1 MDYCGNPNPTT
12 SINPSLHLSINPIFM
27 PSWPAETKYIS
38 HPTLRVDA
46 VPKVTGRAR
55 YSSDI
60 QADGWLYGM
69 ILRSKWPAAKILS
82 VKLDKARKVPGI
94 KAAVVVR
101 EGSFT
106 VRFYGEEI
114 AAVAG
119 TSRQACLDALRAIEV
134 NAEPRHQFAVNENEA
149 RKEDAPQVW
158 EGKSNVSP
166 GRTREKGNV
175 DQAFGECAAVI
186 EGFYTTPVQ
195 IHNPME
201 THGNTVSWTDDG
213 VTAWASTQGITSV
226 RDGLAGALELDQS
239 KVRVITDFMGGGF
252 GAKFGAGAE
261 GVLAARLSREAKAPV
276 RLMLTRFDEALAVG
290 NRPSSFQKIKLGAK
304 ADGTL
309 HAFEAENYGTA
320 GIGAGGDSG
329 GGGGGA
335 DIPMPYLYPVPNSRV
350 KQSSVVVN
358 AGSSRAFRAPGN
370 PPASY
375 GMESAM
381 DDLAVKLGM
390 DPLEFRLKND
400 PNDVRQREYKIGSEK
415 FGWKEKYRKP
425 GSSPGL
431 VKTGI
436 GCAGAAW
443 PAGRGTNWTQSEA
456 QINPDGSVEV
466 RLGVQDIGTGTK
478 TVIAVVA
485 AEMLGLKPEQV
496 TVRVGDT
503 HFPPGPGSGGSTTCP
518 SVAPAVYDVC
528 QQALQQIQKQT
539 GIADARGENW
549 FAACKKLGVT
559 PLTVHGKWQQGLS
572 SGPAYGVQFAEVA
585 VDTETGLV
593 TVKKVVAVH
602 DCGLIIDTLTL
613 ESQINGGV
621 IMGMGYAL
629 YEERVMDDL
638 SGVVLNPNFE
648 TYKLPGIADVPEIEI
663 VLLNMPERG
672 VIGIG
677 EPATVPTAAAI
688 GNAVANAI
696 GVRVGSLPITPA
708 KVLAALGK
716 VPKVVEA
723 LKGENVEAGF
733 VSNVSTLQRF
743 NASTKFRA

>member
-1 MDYCGNPNPTT
+1 
-12 SINPSLHLSINPIFM
+12 M

-46 VPKVTGRAR
+46 AAKVTGRAR

-69 ILRSKWPAAKILS
+69 ILRSKWPAAKI
-82 VKLDKARKVPGI
+82 VAVNLDPARQIPGI
-94 KAAVVVR
+94 RAAVVAR
-101 EGSFT
+101 DGEFT

-119 TSRQACLDALRAIEV
+119 TSKQACLDALRAIEV
-134 NAEPRHQFAVNENEA
+134 KAEPSPQFAVNEDEA
-149 RKEDAPQVW
+149 RKADAPQVW
-158 EGKSNVSP
+158 AGRSNVAP
-166 GRTREKGNV
+166 GRSREQGNV

-201 THGNTVSWTDDG
+201 THGSTVSWTEEG
-213 VTAWASTQGITSV
+213 VTAWASTQGISSV
-226 RDGLAGALELDQS
+226 RDGLAGALQLDQS

-252 GAKFGAGAE
+252 GSKFGAGAE

-276 RLMLTRFDEALAVG
+276 RLMLTRFDQALAVG
-290 NRPSSFQKIKLGAK
+290 NRPSSFQKIKMGAL

-320 GIGAGGDSG
+320 GIGAGADAG

-335 DIPMPYLYPVPNSRV
+335 DIPMPYLYKVPNSRV
-350 KQSSVVVN
+350 KQSHVAVN
-358 AGSSRAFRAPGN
+358 AGSARAFRAPGN

-400 PNDVRQREYKIGSEK
+400 ANEVRQREYAIGAEK

-425 GSSPGL
+425 GSSPGV

-443 PAGRGTNWTQSEA
+443 PAGGPSRNTHGEA
-456 QINPDGSVEV
+456 QINPDGSVEF

-485 AEMLGLKPEQV
+485 AEMLGLKPEQI
-496 TVRVGDT
+496 TVKVGDT
-503 HFPPGPGSGGSTTCP
+503 NFPPGPGSGGSTTCA
-518 SVAPAVYDVC
+518 SVSPTVYDIC
-528 QQALQQIQKQT
+528 QRGLQQLQQQT
-539 GIADARGENW
+539 GVADARGKNW

-559 PLTVHGKWQQGLS
+559 PLVVHGNWIEGLS
-572 SGPAYGVQFAEVA
+572 NRPAYGVQFAEVA

-638 SGVVLNPNFE
+638 SGVLLNPNFE
-648 TYKLPGIADVPEIEI
+648 TYKLPGIADVPEIEV

-688 GNAVANAI
+688 GNAVANAL

-716 VPKVVEA
+716 VPPVA
-723 LKGENVEAGF
+723 
-733 VSNVSTLQRF
+733 T
-743 NASTKFRA
+743 T

>member
-1 MDYCGNPNPTT
+1 
-12 SINPSLHLSINPIFM
+12 M
-27 PSWPAETKYIS
+27 PSWPTETQYIS
-38 HPTLRVDA
+38 HATTRVDA
-46 VPKVTGRAR
+46 APKVTGRAR

-60 QADGWLYGM
+60 QAGGWLYGM

-82 VKLDKARKVPGI
+82 VNLDKARQIPGI
-94 KAAVVVR
+94 KAAVKAR
-101 EGSFT
+101 DGEFT
-106 VRFYGEEI
+106 VRFYGEEL

-119 TSRQACLDALRAIEV
+119 TTRQACLDALRAIEV
-134 NAEPRHQFAVNENEA
+134 KAEPRQEFVVREDDG
-149 RKEDAPQVW
+149 RKDGAPRVW
-158 EGKSNVSP
+158 EGSPNVAP
-166 GRTREKGNV
+166 GRPRERGNV

-195 IHNPME
+195 IHHPLE
-201 THGNTVSWTDDG
+201 THGSTVSWTDDG
-213 VTAWASTQGITSV
+213 VTAWTSTQGISSV
-226 RDGLAGALELDQS
+226 RDGLAGALHLDQS
-239 KVRVITDFMGGGF
+239 RVRVITEFMGGGF
-252 GAKFGAGAE
+252 GSKFGAGVE
-261 GVLAARLSREAKAPV
+261 TVLAARLSREAQAPV
-276 RLMLTRFDEALAVG
+276 RLMLTRFDNALAVG

-309 HAFEAENYGTA
+309 HAFELENYGTA
-320 GIGAGGDSG
+320 GIGAGADAG

-335 DIPMPYLYPVPNSRV
+335 DIPAPYIYQVPNSRV
-350 KQSSVVVN
+350 KQSHVAVN
-358 AGSSRAFRAPGN
+358 AGSARAFRAPGN

-400 PNDVRQREYKIGSEK
+400 PNEIRQREYKIGAEK
-415 FGWKEKYRKP
+415 FGWKAKYQKP
-425 GSSPGL
+425 GSSPGV

-443 PAGRGTNWTQSEA
+443 PAGGPNRNTHGEA
-456 QINPDGSVEV
+456 QIHPDGSVEF

-485 AEMLGLKPEQV
+485 AEMLGLKPEQI

-503 HFPPGPGSGGSTTCP
+503 QFPPGPASGGSTTCA
-518 SVAPAVYDVC
+518 SVSPTVYDIC
-528 QQALQQIQKQT
+528 AKALQQLQTQT
-539 GIADARGENW
+539 GIADARGVNW
-549 FAACKKLGVT
+549 FAACKKLGVS
-559 PLTVHGKWQQGLS
+559 PLVVHGDWIDGLS
-572 SGPAYGVQFAEVA
+572 NRPACGVQFAEVA

-602 DCGLIIDTLTL
+602 DCGLLIDTLTL

-648 TYKLPGIADVPEIEI
+648 TYKLPGIADVPDIEV

-688 GNAVANAI
+688 ANAVANAL

-716 VPKVVEA
+716 VPAAVA
-723 LKGENVEAGF
+723 A
-733 VSNVSTLQRF
+733 
-743 NASTKFRA
+743 

>member
-1 MDYCGNPNPTT
+1 
-12 SINPSLHLSINPIFM
+12 M
-27 PSWPAETKYIS
+27 PSWPANPKYIGQS
-38 HPTLRVDA
+38 TTRVDA
-46 VPKVTGRAR
+46 AAKVTGRAH

-82 VKLDKARKVPGI
+82 VNLDKALQVPGI
-94 KAAVVVR
+94 KAAVTAR
-101 EGSFT
+101 NGEFT

-119 TSRQACLDALRAIEV
+119 TTKQACLDALRAIEV
-134 NAEPRHQFAVNENEA
+134 KAEPSPEFVVNENEA
-149 RKEDAPQVW
+149 LKDNAPKVW
-158 EGKSNVSP
+158 EGRPNATP
-166 GRTREKGNV
+166 GRSREQGNV
-175 DQAFGECAAVI
+175 DKAFSECAAVI

-195 IHNPME
+195 LHHPME
-201 THGNTVSWTDDG
+201 THGSTASWTDDG
-213 VTAWASTQGITSV
+213 LTAWTSTQGISSV
-226 RDGLAGALELDQS
+226 RDGLTGALKLDHSQ
-239 KVRVITDFMGGGF
+239 VRVITDFMGGGF
-252 GAKFGAGAE
+252 GSKFGAGAE
-261 GVLAARLSREAKAPV
+261 GVLAARLSHEAKVPV

-290 NRPSSFQKIKLGAK
+290 NRPSSFQKIKIGAL

-309 HAFEAENYGTA
+309 HAFEMNNYGTA
-320 GIGAGGDSG
+320 GIGAGADSG

-335 DIPMPYLYPVPNSRV
+335 DIPAPYIYKVPNTRV
-350 KQSSVVVN
+350 KQTHVAVN
-358 AGSSRAFRAPGN
+358 AGSARAFRAPGH

-381 DDLAVKLGM
+381 DDLAAKLGM

-400 PNDVRQREYKIGSEK
+400 SNEVRQREYAIGAEK
-415 FGWKEKYRKP
+415 FGWKAKYRKP
-425 GSSPGL
+425 GSSPGV
-431 VKTGI
+431 VKTGV

-443 PAGRGTNWTQSEA
+443 GAGGGSNSTQGES
-456 QINPDGSVEV
+456 QINPDGSVEF

-485 AEMLGLKPEQV
+485 AELLGLKPEQI
-496 TVRVGDT
+496 TVKVGDT
-503 HFPPGPGSGGSTTCP
+503 NFPPGPGSGGSTTCA
-518 SVAPAVYDVC
+518 SVSPTVYDIC
-528 QQALQQIQKQT
+528 TKALQQLQT
-539 GIADARGENW
+539 QSGVADARGDNW

-559 PLTVHGKWQQGLS
+559 PLVVHGNWLEGLS
-572 SGPAYGVQFAEVA
+572 SRPAYGVQFAEVV

-593 TVKKVVAVH
+593 TVKKMVAVH
-602 DCGLIIDTLTL
+602 DCGLLIDKLTL
-613 ESQINGGV
+613 ESQVNGG
-621 IMGMGYAL
+621 IIIGMGYAL
-629 YEERVMDDL
+629 YEERVMDNL

-648 TYKLPGIADVPEIEI
+648 TYKLPGLADVPEIEV

-688 GNAVANAI
+688 ANAVANAI

-716 VPKVVEA
+716 VPPP
-723 LKGENVEAGF
+723 
-733 VSNVSTLQRF
+733 T
-743 NASTKFRA
+743 ASPA

>member
-1 MDYCGNPNPTT
+1 
-12 SINPSLHLSINPIFM
+12 M

-82 VKLDKARKVPGI
+82 VNLDQARKVPGI

-101 EGSFT
+101 EGEFT

-119 TSRQACLDALRAIEV
+119 TTKQACLDALRAIEV
-134 NAEPRHQFAVNENEA
+134 KAEPRNDFAVNENEA
-149 RKEDAPQVW
+149 RKDGAPQVW
-158 EGKSNVSP
+158 QGKPNVAP
-166 GRTREKGNV
+166 GRVRERGNV
-175 DQAFGECAAVI
+175 DHAFGECAAVI

-226 RDGLAGALELDQS
+226 RDGLAGALQLDQS

-261 GVLAARLSREAKAPV
+261 GMLAARLSREAKAPV
-276 RLMLTRFDEALAVG
+276 RLMLTRFDEALSVG
-290 NRPSSFQKIKLGAK
+290 NRPSSFQKIKMGAL

-350 KQSSVVVN
+350 KQSAVAVN

-370 PPASY
+370 PPASF

-390 DPLEFRLKND
+390 DPLEFRLRND
-400 PNDVRQREYKIGSEK
+400 PNDVRQREYKIGAEK
-415 FGWKEKYRKP
+415 FGWKQKYQKP
-425 GSSPGL
+425 GSSPGP

-443 PAGRGTNWTQSEA
+443 PAGGPSRTTQGEA
-456 QINPDGSVEV
+456 QINPDGSVEF

-485 AEMLGLKPEQV
+485 AEMLGLKPEQI
-496 TVRVGDT
+496 TVKVGDT
-503 HFPPGPGSGGSTTCP
+503 NYPPGPGSGGSTTCASISP
-518 SVAPAVYDVC
+518 TVYDIC
-528 QQALQQIQKQT
+528 QRGLEQLQKQA
-539 GIADARGENW
+539 GVADARGENW
-549 FAACKKLGVT
+549 FAACKKLGVN
-559 PLTVHGKWQQGLS
+559 PLVVHGTWIEGLS
-572 SGPAYGVQFAEVA
+572 NRPAYGVQFAEVA

-629 YEERVMDDL
+629 YEERVMDNL

-716 VPKVVEA
+716 VPPVA
-723 LKGENVEAGF
+723 Q
-733 VSNVSTLQRF
+733 T
-743 NASTKFRA
+743 